1 MDKVKNY
8 RGNIVCRK
16 WELYYERDFEY
27 KINIR
32 KDINGE

>member
-16 WELYYERDFEY
+16 WELYYGGKFEY
-27 KINIR
+27 ETDVR
-32 KDINGE
+32 KDINEE